1 MNVNFD
7 ALEQIP
13 KILEL
18 LKQLLDTKNNQVEKR
33 WLSTKETAE
42 YLGYSK
48 DAIDSKVKSNEFLA
62 GTHYHQRASKRMF
75 DKSVLDK
82 WVIGI
87 DMIDVCANSNI
98 NATIKHITDQ
108 FVA

>member
-13 KILEL
+13 KILKL
-18 LKQLLDTKNNQVEKR
+18 LEQLSDYQNNQVGKR
-33 WLSTKETAE
+33 WLSTKEAAE

-48 DAIDSKVKSNEFLA
+48 DAIDSKVKNNEFLV
-62 GTHYHQRASKRMF
+62 GTHYYQKASKRMF
-75 DKSVLDK
+75 DKAMLDK
-82 WVIGI
+82 WVIGM
-87 DMIDVCANSNI
+87 DMIDVYSNTNI
-98 NATIKHITDQ
+98 KDTIKNITDK